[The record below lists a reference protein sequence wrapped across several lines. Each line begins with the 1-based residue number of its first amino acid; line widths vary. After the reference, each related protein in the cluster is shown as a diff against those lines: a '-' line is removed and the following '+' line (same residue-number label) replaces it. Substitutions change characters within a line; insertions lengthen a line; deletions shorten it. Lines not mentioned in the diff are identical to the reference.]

1 VVAGDAGAAVSVGD
15 LQHHPLPYIVSLKET
30 SDDDQPAQRWEKRV
44 VAYSIV
50 EAVAQAMVE
59 VGGMMPHDEMS
70 KAKFQVE
77 NVQPDVAEYWRLLT
91 IQQIEARKALGL

>member
-1 VVAGDAGAAVSVGD
+1 
-15 LQHHPLPYIVSLKET
+15 
-30 SDDDQPAQRWEKRV
+30 
-44 VAYSIV
+44 
-50 EAVAQAMVE
+50 VAQAMVE